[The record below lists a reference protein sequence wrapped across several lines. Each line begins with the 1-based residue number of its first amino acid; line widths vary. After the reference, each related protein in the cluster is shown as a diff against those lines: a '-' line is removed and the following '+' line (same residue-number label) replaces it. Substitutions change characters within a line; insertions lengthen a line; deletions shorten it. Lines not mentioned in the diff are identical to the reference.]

1 MTFQNFHRYSSNN
14 SSIKKF
20 ADSPNS
26 TRGYRTSLVPK
37 RPVHFDYFRR
47 KLTKERKAF
56 LCLFSISVGLISS
69 WLLFLIM
76 WPLRII
82 CNSCVSEVLFTISVW
97 SNYSSAAANPL
108 ILLIFHS
115 KFQNELVTIIRS
127 LKSYFERP
135 LDWTLLETQLKV
147 ADIQYNIE
155 NGSSYGHVKGTFM
168 ACVYFLL
175 EILRGLFLL

>member
-1 MTFQNFHRYSSNN
+1 MNILINFCINRYSSNN
-14 SSIKKF
+14 SSIKNF
-20 ADSPNS
+20 AASIRKNS
-26 TRGYRTSLVPK
+26 NREYIRTSLVPK
-37 RPVHFDYFRR
+37 RPAHFDYFRR

-82 CNSCVSEVLFTISVW
+82 CNTCVSEILFSISVW

-115 KFQNELVTIIRS
+115 KFQTELISMISNLNTFFKRPIRRAVS
-127 LKSYFERP
+127 
-135 LDWTLLETQLKV
+135 
-147 ADIQYNIE
+147 
-155 NGSSYGHVKGTFM
+155 
-168 ACVYFLL
+168 
-175 EILRGLFLL
+175 